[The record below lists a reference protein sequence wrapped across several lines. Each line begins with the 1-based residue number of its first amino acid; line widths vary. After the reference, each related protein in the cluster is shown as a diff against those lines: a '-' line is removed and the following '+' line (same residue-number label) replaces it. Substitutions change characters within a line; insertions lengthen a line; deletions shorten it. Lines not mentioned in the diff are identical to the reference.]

1 MDKKQYK
8 FNKILLVFF
17 IILIPVVV
25 LLVRDLDNDTWFM
38 LNHGRYILKNGL
50 YPEYEP
56 FTVHQGMSFTFQK
69 WLCCI
74 LFWLLYDWFG
84 KIGVKIVCIIVYLA
98 FDYVLLKLLNYIKK
112 EAELQNLF
120 IIAVLNGCMTQYL
133 YTRPQLFTYLFLAAE
148 LLVLEKY
155 IREKKAK
162 LLIWIPVMS
171 MLEIQIH
178 STIWPIMLIFML
190 PYMFDISCIN
200 KFTDVF
206 KFIPRAEYK
215 RYPIWLTFVA
225 SVAVA
230 VINPYGTES
239 LVYLYNSLKVK
250 ELSLLI
256 TEVRPPAVKS
266 ENMIIMVFIL
276 VLFVVGM
283 IKKKKIEL
291 RYLFLIGGT
300 TLMSFMSKR
309 QMSFMLIAAALVFAY
324 IFTVVDTNKL
334 RNILICVFLS
344 FLTGVSVY
352 DAYIDETYYQQP
364 MINAIN
370 ALDEYE
376 KKNNVGKNVFN
387 LDDEGSYL
395 EFLGYRA
402 YSDTRAEVF
411 SDKIN
416 HSENYIGEKIKF
428 LTGEVSYKEFLH
440 QYDYDYIIIKNRAPQ
455 YDFVKKDSGLKSIYK
470 NERFTV
476 FRVMK
481 KY

>member
-1 MDKKQYK
+1 M
-8 FNKILLVFF
+8 
-17 IILIPVVV
+17 
-25 LLVRDLDNDTWFM
+25 
-38 LNHGRYILKNGL
+38 
-50 YPEYEP
+50 
-56 FTVHQGMSFTFQK
+56 
-69 WLCCI
+69 
-74 LFWLLYDWFG
+74 
-84 KIGVKIVCIIVYLA
+84 
-98 FDYVLLKLLNYIKK
+98 
-112 EAELQNLF
+112 
-120 IIAVLNGCMTQYL
+120 
-133 YTRPQLFTYLFLAAE
+133 
-148 LLVLEKY
+148 
-155 IREKKAK
+155 
-162 LLIWIPVMS
+162 
-171 MLEIQIH
+171 
-178 STIWPIMLIFML
+178 
-190 PYMFDISCIN
+190 
-200 KFTDVF
+200 
-206 KFIPRAEYK
+206 
-215 RYPIWLTFVA
+215 
-225 SVAVA
+225 
-230 VINPYGTES
+230 
-239 LVYLYNSLKVK
+239 YLYNSLKVK

-276 VLFVVGM
+276 ALFVVGM

-324 IFTVVDTNKL
+324 IFTIVDTNKL

-352 DAYIDETYYQQP
+352 DSYIDETYYQQP

-440 QYDYDYIIIKNRAPQ
+440 QYDYDYIIIKNIAPQ
-455 YDFVKKDSGLKSIYK
+455 YNAVKKDSGLKSIYK
-470 NERFTV
+470 NGRFTV